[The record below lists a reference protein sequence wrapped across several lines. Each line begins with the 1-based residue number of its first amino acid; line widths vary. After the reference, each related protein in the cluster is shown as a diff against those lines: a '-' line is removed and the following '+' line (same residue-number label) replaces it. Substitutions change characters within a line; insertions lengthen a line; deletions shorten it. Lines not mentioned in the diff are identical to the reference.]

1 MQEFMLNRFLERV
14 IMMACV
20 FSMCSCG
27 SWRSIAEP
35 INQEVTTTALEVKPG
50 PPLLVFESPMYD
62 FGRMVK
68 GEVKRHEYKFHN
80 LGTEDLIIEI
90 ATGCDCT
97 TIDYPTLPIKSGESG
112 VIKIVFNSAEKEL
125 GAVTVDVDIIANT
138 QSIVT
143 TAQFKAVIVPP
154 NN

>member
-1 MQEFMLNRFLERV
+1 MG
-14 IMMACV
+14 CV
-20 FSMCSCG
+20 FGLLSCA
-27 SWRSIAEP
+27 SLRTNVKPPKKETSS
-35 INQEVTTTALEVKPG
+35 NVLEIQPG

-68 GEVKRHEYKFHN
+68 GEVRRHQYKFHN

-97 TIDYPTLPIKSGESG
+97 TIDYPTLPIKSGEEG
-112 VIKIVFNSAEKEL
+112 IIKIVFNSAEKDL
-125 GAVTVDVDIIANT
+125 GPVTVDIDVIANT
-138 QSIVT
+138 RSIVT
-143 TAQFKAVIVPP
+143 TAQFKALIVPP